1 MSKSSS
7 PDTSGVDE
15 AFAEAGRLVVAGGS
29 LTELTS
35 YMRSA
40 PFAATP
46 FNLLRVLTQ
55 EVGIPLARAREV
67 LTLINQDLGF
77 AEGHDVE
84 REWNAIAGQYRTGQ
98 VR

>member
-1 MSKSSS
+1 M
-7 PDTSGVDE
+7 DE
-15 AFAEAGRLVVAGGS
+15 AFTEAGRMVVAGGS
-29 LTELTS
+29 LAELIS

-67 LTLINQDLGF
+67 LTLIDQDLGS
-77 AEGHDVE
+77 AEGRDAE
-84 REWNAIAGQYRTGQ
+84 REWDAIVGQYRTGQ